1 MMGGRNLHLLKCLLL
16 SDIGTIII
24 YYAWYYQ
31 NITKKFEEKLERLE
45 SVFEVQKKQIEE
57 NNSKIASLELRLDE
71 FEKKFSNE
79 KKSKDRKVKI
89 LKL

>member
-1 MMGGRNLHLLKCLLL
+1 MLL